1 MTSTEDEI
9 RRFFVEYDLRGKIMP
24 RSMLPSYL
32 QKIQHY
38 ILSTHSHL
46 DGDMLVRILS
56 QIRFAAGDVLTNEAW
71 EKINPLIKDALAE
84 IPYASKISIIE
95 VYEDVSKDLNQALT
109 KVNSYRNEFAHK
121 RPDLLVQKYDVET
134 PAGKIKIRD
143 LTRALKKANDLF
155 LDHTEASEACKY
167 FIRKQMEILDKS

>member
-9 RRFFVEYDLRGKIMP
+9 RRFFAEYDLKGKIMP

-56 QIRFAAGDVLTNEAW
+56 QIRFEAGDKLTNKVW
-71 EKINPLIKDALAE
+71 KRINPLIQDALAE
-84 IPYASKISIIE
+84 VPYTSKISIIE
-95 VYEDVSKDLNQALT
+95 VYEDVSKDLIRAIT
-109 KVNSYRNEFAHK
+109 KVNTYRNEFAHK
-121 RPDLLVQKYDVET
+121 RPDILIQKYAVRI
-134 PAGKIKIRD
+134 PAGKIKLRD
-143 LTRALKKANDLF
+143 LARALKKADDLF

-167 FIRKQMEILDKS
+167 YIRKQMEISDES